1 MIYLDGLGLLH
12 QWDIG
17 REVVCDAACDQVHFA
32 QSGSRGGALV
42 VEARPGGDGE
52 ARAEVPNCLLVSGSS
67 VDVWAVSDGVVTDS
81 KRLPVLDRPKPD
93 DYAYT
98 PTEVLTISSMR
109 EWVESRIEDLGV
121 SPTDYRNL
129 ENLPSIAGAVL
140 LGDKSLEDL
149 GIVPATDEDIDG
161 LFEGRSPHGAHGSKW
176 TNKEAAN
183 G

>member
-12 QWDIG
+12 QWDVG
-17 REVVCDAACDQVHFA
+17 REVRVCDVECDQVHFA
-32 QSGSRGGALV
+32 QSGGGSRALV
-42 VEARPGGDGE
+42 VEPEGDEEGTE
-52 ARAEVPNCLLVSGSS
+52 RAEVPNCLLVTGAS
-67 VDVWAVSDGVVTDS
+67 VDVWVVSGGVVTDS

-109 EWVESRIEDLGV
+109 EWVEGRIEDLGV

-129 ENLPSIAGAVL
+129 VNLPSIGGEVL
-140 LGDKSLEDL
+140 VGDKSLADL
-149 GIVPATDEDIDG
+149 GVVPATDEDIDE
-161 LFEGRSPHGAHGSKW
+161 LF
-176 TNKEAAN
+176 KEAAN